1 VRGTQEPKALALFC
15 DAHMNLVVEMMTET
29 DLEFRGLDHGE
40 LATWTDENA
49 PARYKAVIGGEPPT
63 Y

>member
-1 VRGTQEPKALALFC
+1 
-15 DAHMNLVVEMMTET
+15 MNLVVEMMTET